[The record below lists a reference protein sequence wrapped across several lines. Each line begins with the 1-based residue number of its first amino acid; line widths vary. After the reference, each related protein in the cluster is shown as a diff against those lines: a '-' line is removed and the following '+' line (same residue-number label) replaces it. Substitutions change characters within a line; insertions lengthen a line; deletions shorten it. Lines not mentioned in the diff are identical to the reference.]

1 MYSAEQIRN
10 KAYTPDPSEGMF
22 GVKEIE
28 LKIMLADYKGSNQI
42 MIKSEE
48 IHYATPAW
56 LRTKG
61 YNVEPVEF
69 LSTKFWQISW

>member
-10 KAYTPDPSEGMF
+10 KAYVPGPTEDSF
-22 GVKEIE
+22 GVKDIE
-28 LKIMLADYKGSNQI
+28 LKIMLADYKGSNRI
-42 MIKSEE
+42 MVKSEK
-48 IHYATPAW
+48 IHHTTPAW

-69 LSTKFWQISW
+69 LGTKFWQISW